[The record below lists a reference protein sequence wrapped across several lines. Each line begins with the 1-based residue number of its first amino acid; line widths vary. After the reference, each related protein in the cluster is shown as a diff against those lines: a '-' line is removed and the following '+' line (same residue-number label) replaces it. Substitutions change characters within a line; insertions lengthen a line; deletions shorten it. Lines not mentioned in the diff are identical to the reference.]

1 MKTIITLSF
10 FVMSLA
16 GLLPVYAQT
25 VTDTVHVEYT
35 QETASPVLTKTNP
48 ERAKAEKAAVDELY
62 SRSYQEKTL
71 LLLRLTDG
79 FEPSFITKSLPQQE
93 QAGWF
98 GLEAGVE
105 HKLHPA
111 WALLGSIQAGFAG
124 GRKNGFSYK
133 GHSVDGVGGIAWY
146 PSIMRL
152 IRRGKS
158 ANNFLRQTYISAL
171 LVTTIYDRIN
181 ATQQDTGERWQTNL
195 KHYNQLITV
204 QIGQHSRRTKW
215 FDYNFSF
222 GAGYLIGPDPGIR
235 RHVQAV
241 FRSCFGLAL

>member
-1 MKTIITLSF
+1 MKTIVTLALF
-10 FVMSLA
+10 IVMTGSLVP
-16 GLLPVYAQT
+16 LQAQT
-25 VTDTVHVEYT
+25 VPDTVRVEYT
-35 QETASPVLTKTNP
+35 QETVAVPAKTDP
-48 ERAKAEKAAVDELY
+48 KRAKAEKTAIDELY
-62 SRSYQEKTL
+62 SRSREERTL
-71 LLLRLTDG
+71 FVLRFTD
-79 FEPSFITKSLPQQE
+79 SLHPVFATNRLPEQE
-93 QAGWF
+93 QTSWY
-98 GLEAGVE
+98 GLETGVE
-105 HKLHPA
+105 HKVHPA
-111 WALLGSIQAGFAG
+111 WALLGTVQAGFAG

-133 GHSVDGVGGIAWY
+133 GYSLDGVGGIVWY
-146 PSIMRL
+146 PSIMRM
-152 IRRGKS
+152 IRKGKS

-171 LVTTIYDRIN
+171 LVTTIHDRIT
-181 ATQQDTGERWQTNL
+181 ATRLNTGERWQTNL